1 MDKIDIYNDS
11 AIILERKTP
20 KSIISWITILILVL
34 IVFIIFSFIPFNI
47 YKNYSGYIN
56 IDNKNTYLII
66 NFKKSDFPIGKNN
79 ILYIHNKYYKYKIIN
94 IKDNTVTLDVKL
106 DDNLKIENNI
116 VLINILKE
124 KTTLYK
130 IIKNEIKKGFGI

>member
-66 NFKKSDFPIGKNN
+66 SLEKSDFPIVKNN
-79 ILYIHNKYYKYKIIN
+79 ILYIHNKCYKYKIIS
-94 IKDNTVTLDVKL
+94 IKDNIVTLDVKL

-116 VLINILKE
+116 VLINVLKE

-130 IIKNEIKKGFGI
+130 IIKNKIKKGLGI